1 MAFTKRHLFVYGSAL
16 LDPLIILAYNPL
28 VPVLKTE
35 FGVSVDLIA
44 LSLSFHMLPFAL
56 LNLLSGTISD
66 RFHRPS
72 VLTFGLSLST
82 GGSVLAALAPSL
94 SVFYLSRIVQG
105 VGSAFIM
112 PIAMALVADLT
123 VSSRRGRAMGIFGM
137 FVGMATTLG
146 PLIGGYL
153 ASIEWRIVP
162 IVLATYSGLMTLLV
176 HLGFETTKALQHSS
190 RIESQVMHQLRQ
202 SLWNRGIL
210 TASVAGFLLFFT
222 FQGIQPLL
230 ADYLSLPPLG
240 VTQAEIGIFLA
251 VVGVVGIIF
260 SALSGSVI
268 TRWGTR
274 WTIIGGLLAMLIPQT
289 LLLIV
294 DSYFSYLILFTLFG
308 SVQRIV
314 LTAAQTLTLESTGSS
329 RGSASSVFNFT
340 RYLGFAIAPTVM
352 SSLYLVSGLRVLF
365 ILNLGLLFL
374 GSVSI
379 RLLMKPTSKSN
390 PSLSLVE

>member
-1 MAFTKRHLFVYGSAL
+1 MAFTKRHLLVYGSAL

-72 VLTFGLSLST
+72 VLTFGLGLST
-82 GGSVLAALAPSL
+82 GGSVLAAFAPTL
-94 SVFYLSRIVQG
+94 GVFYLSRIVQG

-123 VSSRRGRAMGIFGM
+123 ASSRRGRVMGIFGM
-137 FVGMATTLG
+137 FIGMATTLG

-162 IVLATYSGLMTLLV
+162 IVLATYSGFMTILV
-176 HLGFETTKALQHSS
+176 RLGFKSTIVRQDSSQIEFQVTQQIRQAL
-190 RIESQVMHQLRQ
+190 R
-202 SLWNRGIL
+202 NRSVL
-210 TASVAGFLLFFT
+210 AASVAGFLLFFT
-222 FQGIQPLL
+222 FQGIQPVL

-240 VTQAEIGIFLA
+240 VTQADIGIFLA

-274 WTIIGGLLAMLIPQT
+274 WTIIGGFLAMLIPQT
-289 LLLIV
+289 LLLLA
-294 DSYFSYLILFTLFG
+294 DSYWSYLAMFTLFG

-352 SSLYLVSGLRVLF
+352 STVYLVFGLRILF
-365 ILNLGLLFL
+365 ILNLGLLIF
-374 GSVSI
+374 GSVGI
-379 RLLMKPTSKSN
+379 RA
-390 PSLSLVE
+390 LVS

>member
-1 MAFTKRHLFVYGSAL
+1 MAFTKRHLLVYGSAL

-72 VLTFGLSLST
+72 VLTFGLGLST
-82 GGSVLAALAPSL
+82 GGSVLAAFAPTL
-94 SVFYLSRIVQG
+94 GVFYLSRIVQG

-123 VSSRRGRAMGIFGM
+123 ASSRRGRVMGIFGM
-137 FVGMATTLG
+137 FIGMATTLG

-162 IVLATYSGLMTLLV
+162 IVLATYSGFMTILV
-176 HLGFETTKALQHSS
+176 RLGFKSTIVRQDSSQIEFQVTQQIRQALRNHG
-190 RIESQVMHQLRQ
+190 VLA
-202 SLWNRGIL
+202 
-210 TASVAGFLLFFT
+210 ASVAGFLLFFT
-222 FQGIQPLL
+222 FQGIQPVL

-240 VTQAEIGIFLA
+240 VTQADIGIFLA

-274 WTIIGGLLAMLIPQT
+274 WTIIGGFLAMLIPQT
-289 LLLIV
+289 LLLLA
-294 DSYFSYLILFTLFG
+294 DSYWSYLAMFTLFG

-352 SSLYLVSGLRVLF
+352 STVYLVFGLRILF
-365 ILNLGLLFL
+365 ILNLGLLIF
-374 GSVSI
+374 GSVGI
-379 RLLMKPTSKSN
+379 RA
-390 PSLSLVE
+390 LVS

>member
-1 MAFTKRHLFVYGSAL
+1 MAFTKQHLLVYGSAL

-56 LNLLSGTISD
+56 LNLFSGTISD
-66 RFHRPS
+66 RFHRPTI
-72 VLTFGLSLST
+72 LTLGLGLST
-82 GGSVLAALAPSL
+82 GGSVLAAVTPSL
-94 SVFYLSRIVQG
+94 GVFYLSRIIQG

-112 PIAMALVADLT
+112 PLAMALVADLT
-123 VSSRRGRAMGIFGM
+123 GPSRRGRAMGIFGM

-153 ASIEWRIVP
+153 ASFEWRMVP
-162 IVLATYSGLMTLLV
+162 IVLATYSGLMTLLMR
-176 HLGFETTKALQHSS
+176 LGFKTTKAMQRLSQK
-190 RIESQVMHQLRQ
+190 ESQIMHQLRQ
-202 SLWNRGIL
+202 SFRNRGVL
-210 TASVAGFLLFFT
+210 AASVAGFLLFFT

-230 ADYLSLPPLG
+230 VDYLSLPPLG
-240 VTQAEIGIFLA
+240 ATQADIGIFLA

-289 LLLIV
+289 LLLIAG
-294 DSYFSYLILFTLFG
+294 SYLSYLTTFTLLG
-308 SVQRIV
+308 SVQRII

-329 RGSASSVFNFT
+329 QGSASSVFNFT

-352 SSLYLVSGLRVLF
+352 STIYLVSGLGVLF
-365 ILNLGLLFL
+365 ILNLGLLIL
-374 GSVSI
+374 GALGI
-379 RLLMKPTSKSN
+379 KTLMKPSSEE
-390 PSLSLVE
+390 V

>member
-1 MAFTKRHLFVYGSAL
+1 MAFTKRHLLVYGSAL

-72 VLTFGLSLST
+72 VLTFGLGLST
-82 GGSVLAALAPSL
+82 GGSVLAAFAPTL
-94 SVFYLSRIVQG
+94 GVFYLSRIVQG

-123 VSSRRGRAMGIFGM
+123 ASSRRGRVMGIFGM
-137 FVGMATTLG
+137 FIGMATTFG
-146 PLIGGYL
+146 PFIGGYL

-162 IVLATYSGLMTLLV
+162 IVLAIYSGFMTILV
-176 HLGFETTKALQHSS
+176 RLGFKSTIVRQDSSQIEFQVTQQIRQALRNHG
-190 RIESQVMHQLRQ
+190 VLA
-202 SLWNRGIL
+202 
-210 TASVAGFLLFFT
+210 ASVAGFLLFFT
-222 FQGIQPLL
+222 FQGIQPVL

-240 VTQAEIGIFLA
+240 VTQADIGIFLA

-274 WTIIGGLLAMLIPQT
+274 WTIIGGFLAMLIPQT
-289 LLLIV
+289 LLLFA
-294 DSYFSYLILFTLFG
+294 DSYWSYLAMFTLFG

-352 SSLYLVSGLRVLF
+352 STVYLVFGLRILF
-365 ILNLGLLFL
+365 ILNLGLLIF
-374 GSVSI
+374 GSVGI
-379 RLLMKPTSKSN
+379 RALVKPTSKN
-390 PSLSLVE
+390 I